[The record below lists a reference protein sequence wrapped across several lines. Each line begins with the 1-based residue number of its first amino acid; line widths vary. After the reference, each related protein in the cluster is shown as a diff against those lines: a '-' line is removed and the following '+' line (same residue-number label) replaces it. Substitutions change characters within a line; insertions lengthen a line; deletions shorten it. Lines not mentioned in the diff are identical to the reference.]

1 MEQVKLGLAVH
12 SRRNGDSI
20 ATEDIL
26 RRDTMT
32 KAIIFSFDVA
42 GLPDNTVCAEL
53 EIDAATYSKIK
64 SGTRHFPPDKLIQ
77 AMELAGN
84 DIPLR
89 WLAHKRGFGL
99 VRLQSEIERENED
112 LKRQLAEQSKKFEHF
127 TEFLTIA
134 KQ

>member
-1 MEQVKLGLAVH
+1 MEQVRLGLAIH

-20 ATEDIL
+20 QIEDIA
-26 RRDTMT
+26 RRDTLT

-42 GLPDNTVCAEL
+42 GLNDATVCAEL
-53 EIDAATYSKIK
+53 GIDAATYSKIK
-64 SGTRHFPPDKLIQ
+64 SGSRHFPPDKIPD
-77 AMELAGN
+77 AMDLAGN

-89 WLAHKRGFGL
+89 WLAHKRGCGVFK
-99 VRLQSEIERENED
+99 LQSELERENED
-112 LKRQLAEQSKKFEHF
+112 LKRKLAEQSKKFEHF